1 MTFFISTPFASKTL
15 PLTIIH
21 SMMRAATAAVIAAA
35 ADVPLSAIYIPLRFA
50 PVISTAGATR
60 SGFIPPSASKPLPDS
75 KSIASFREL

>member
-1 MTFFISTPFASKTL
+1 M
-15 PLTIIH
+15 
-21 SMMRAATAAVIAAA
+21 IAAA